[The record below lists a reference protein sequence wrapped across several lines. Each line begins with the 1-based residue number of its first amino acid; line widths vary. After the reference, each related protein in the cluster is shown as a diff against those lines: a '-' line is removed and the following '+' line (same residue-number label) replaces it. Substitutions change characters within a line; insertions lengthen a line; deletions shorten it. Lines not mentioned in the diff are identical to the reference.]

1 MSINF
6 FSQKRKSRIYNWLGR
21 NEILLISIIICFLFL
36 GFGNLACV
44 SDVDPGQWVSGRIM
58 RMNVKKVERSPSIS
72 YKDEGSTYIVQPSDS
87 QLELILVNVTLV
99 NHRSAAVSMFIDN
112 KSAQLSG
119 TGGNSYSPIDPF
131 SQRISTGELNDLPL
145 NVSPFI
151 WGVSE
156 FPKDF
161 KINGWLIFEI
171 PKGAPL
177 RGFRWEQVDVLSVS
191 VLEKK

>member
-6 FSQKRKSRIYNWLGR
+6 FSRRISSYNCS
-21 NEILLISIIICFLFL
+21 ISSKTLLIVTIISLVFL
-36 GFGNLACV
+36 GFGNLSCV
-44 SDVDPGQWVSGRIM
+44 SDVDPGQWASGRIM
-58 RMNVKKVERSPSIS
+58 RMNVKKVERLPSIS
-72 YKDEGSTYIVQPSDS
+72 YQDKGSTYIVQPSDS
-87 QLELILVNVTLV
+87 QLELVLVHITLV
-99 NHRSAAVSMFIDN
+99 NHRSATVSMFVDD
-112 KSAQLSG
+112 KSAELTG
-119 TGGNSYSPIDPF
+119 TGGKAYKPIDPF
-131 SQRISTGELNDLPL
+131 IQRVASSDLNDLPL

-177 RGFRWEQVDVLSVS
+177 RGFRWEQVDVLSVY
-191 VLEKK
+191 VLEKSD